1 MKMGTINLKNIFT
14 EIISA
19 CSFKKKFDEAT
30 GIHCN
35 GEKIFFVNVRL
46 IQSEEETINQWKVV
60 DTAEVSLVSNN
71 QLSERSR
78 QILIEFDAL
87 DEDIPESLEVENI
100 RELIAKKAV
109 ELFRIKN
116 WNVNAVAL
124 CLNTEDVITEI
135 EDLSNIPENKIPNTV
150 HYQMAVTGNFEADT
164 YLSAFMKIEFGV
176 WMEGI
181 SKTEAFRWTQA
192 FKENGI
198 NLLAF
203 TAMPEEVEKV
213 DGIDLNNLQE
223 NFLNVGGIKALFAV
237 KNLIYKTKT
246 NFLTDRTI
254 DLSGWNFAKITITL
268 FLTMSLIIILISTV
282 DFWNYRQAKKHFEY
296 EQEKLALLESD
307 KRKEEFIKKNLE
319 ELKDKNQ
326 ILSNLSKDLFTWRA
340 LLIHLGTV
348 KVKDVWLR
356 EVHTLDDNRIEI
368 KGEAMDYE
376 SMADYVKNLE
386 NDHDIFKTVV
396 VKSSEIRE
404 DNNHKRQIVQ
414 FVIVLELL

>member
-1 MKMGTINLKNIFT
+1 MKMNTINLKNIFT

-19 CSFKKKFDEAT
+19 CSFEKKFDEAT
-30 GIHCN
+30 GIYCN

-60 DTAEVSLVSNN
+60 DTAEVALVSNN

-124 CLNTEDVITEI
+124 CLNAEDVITEI

-198 NLLAF
+198 NLLAL

-223 NFLNVGGIKALFAV
+223 NFSNGVGIKALFAV

-246 NFLTDRTI
+246 NFLTDRIT
-254 DLSGWNFAKITITL
+254 DLSGWNFARITAAILLTM
-268 FLTMSLIIILISTV
+268 FLTIFLISAF
-282 DFWNYRQAKKHFEY
+282 DFWNLRQTKNNFEHEK
-296 EQEKLALLESD
+296 EQLALLESD
-307 KRKEEFIKKNLE
+307 KRKEEFIKENLE
-319 ELKDKNQ
+319 ELKDRNQ
-326 ILSNLSKDLFTWRA
+326 LLSNLSKDLFPWRS
-340 LLIHLGTV
+340 LLIHFGTL
-348 KVKDVWLR
+348 KVDGVWLR
-356 EVHTLDDNRIEI
+356 EIRALENNKIEL
-368 KGEAMDYE
+368 KGEALNYE
-376 SMADYVKNLE
+376 LVSNYITTLE
-386 NDHDIFKTVV
+386 NDRDIFKTNPPQIIQDDKDGQLIKFVV
-396 VKSSEIRE
+396 
-404 DNNHKRQIVQ
+404 
-414 FVIVLELL
+414 VLELSL

>member
-1 MKMGTINLKNIFT
+1 MNIINLKNIFT
-14 EIISA
+14 KLISA
-19 CSFKKKFDEAT
+19 CSFKKKFDKAT
-30 GIHCN
+30 GIYCN
-35 GEKIFFVNVRL
+35 GEKIFFVNVSL
-46 IQSEEETINQWKVV
+46 IQSKKELLNQWKVV
-60 DTAEVSLVSNN
+60 DFAEISLISNN

-78 QILIEFDAL
+78 QILMEFDAL
-87 DEDIPESLEVENI
+87 DDDIPESIEVENI
-100 RELIAKKAV
+100 RELIAKKVA
-109 ELFRIKN
+109 ELFRIRN
-116 WNVNAVAL
+116 WNGNAIAL
-124 CLNTEDVITEI
+124 CLNSEDVITEI
-135 EDLSNIPENKIPNTV
+135 EDLSNIPEDKIPNAV
-150 HYQMAVTGNFEADT
+150 HYQMAVAGNFEADT

-181 SKTEAFRWTQA
+181 SKTEAFKWTQA
-192 FKENGI
+192 FKKNGM
-198 NLLAF
+198 NLLAL
-203 TAMPEEVEKV
+203 TAIPEKVQKV